1 MIELTPAAQERLDAY
16 LQRMRNVLRGTK
28 SVAADEVESNVREH
42 IDIAL
47 ASASGPVSA
56 TEVIGVLDR
65 LGPPERWLADE
76 ERPAW
81 RKIWD
86 RLRSG
91 PEDWRLAYV
100 SFGLFLMAILFI
112 PFMIPAFVVSR
123 AYVEFARNRGE
134 ELGARR
140 WLVYPAIAFML
151 ALAVVGLIVG
161 PALPILAWGIGERGF
176 YQIFEVPRGVVGE
189 LRFFFGIGGVLF
201 GAWWIVASMFVAAFL
216 RPIRFVVMPLLDGVQ
231 RKHIAVL
238 ALIGAVVAAAGGVL
252 IYYR

>member
-1 MIELTPAAQERLDAY
+1 MSELTPAAQERVDAY

-56 TEVIGVLDR
+56 AEVIGVLDR

-100 SFGLFLMAILFI
+100 SFGLFLMSILFI

-123 AYVEFARNRGE
+123 AYVEFSRKRGE

-151 ALAVVGLIVG
+151 ALSVVMLVIG
-161 PALPILAWGIGERGF
+161 PALPLLIWGIEDRGF
-176 YQIFEVPRGVVGE
+176 HRIFDVPRSIAGE
-189 LRFFFGIGGVLF
+189 LRFHFGMGGVLF
-201 GAWWIVASMFVAAFL
+201 GSWWIVASMFVAAFL
-216 RPIRFVVMPLLDGVQ
+216 RPIRFVFMPLLDHVQ

-238 ALIGAVVAAAGGVL
+238 TLIGAVVAGAGGAL